1 MFQKSLSL
9 PAIAAQL
16 RKLCQEKQ
24 TGILHIIDKGHLL
37 GQISLEKG
45 DIVSLLARK
54 QHGIDALP
62 ILLEVETG
70 DIAFASSPLSTPRM
84 SLPSTVDIL
93 AILEQVKP
101 ATTLSQS
108 NVQASQLSLTAASKT
123 ILEQTLKEFIGPI
136 ANMICADHFRV
147 ATTLAATIDA
157 LANDIPNPQAA
168 TQFRERVRQ
177 RLNS

>member
-24 TGILHIIDKGHLL
+24 TGTLHIIDNGHLL

-45 DIVSLLARK
+45 DIISLLAKK
-54 QHGIDALP
+54 QHGVDVLP
-62 ILLEVETG
+62 ILLEVKNG
-70 DIAFASSPLSTPRM
+70 DIAFASSPLSTLRM
-84 SLPSTVDIL
+84 SLPPTADIL
-93 AILEQVKP
+93 AILEKGESATASSLSAQV
-101 ATTLSQS
+101 SQP
-108 NVQASQLSLTAASKT
+108 SLTVASKT

-136 ANMICADHFRV
+136 ANMICTDHFRV
-147 ATTLAATIDA
+147 ATTLTATIDA

-168 TQFRERVRQ
+168 IQFRERVQQ
-177 RLNS
+177 RLGA